1 LAELFDKN
9 PKTDPVLVSKMLQ
22 PDMVKKL
29 YVKGND
35 TKMLNKLV

>member
-1 LAELFDKN
+1 
-9 PKTDPVLVSKMLQ
+9 
-22 PDMVKKL
+22 L